1 MPLVRPVTPGAV
13 AALLN
18 DLGPSLRRSAELG
31 AAEPPARRP
40 SGITP
45 LDRLLD
51 GGFPCGRLSEV
62 AGPISSGRTS
72 LALALLA
79 TTTRAGESAAWV
91 DTADAFD
98 PRSAAATDAD
108 LARLL
113 WARAPHSR
121 DALRAAELL
130 VAAGG
135 FALVVV
141 DLAGGA
147 GPVPAGRWLRL
158 ARVAAGTRT
167 ALVVLAGG
175 ARAVGPHAD
184 LALELHAARPRF
196 AGTPALLEAVET
208 EARLVRNRGG
218 AVGGVAAL
226 RFQLC
231 PP

>member
-1 MPLVRPVTPGAV
+1 MPPARPVAPGAL
-13 AALLN
+13 AALLG
-18 DLGPSLRRSAELG
+18 DLGPQLRRSTELG
-31 AAEPPARRP
+31 TAEAPARRP
-40 SGITP
+40 SGLAP
-45 LDRLLD
+45 LDRLLG

-62 AGPISSGRTS
+62 AGPLSSGRTS

-91 DTADAFD
+91 DAADAFD
-98 PRSAAATDAD
+98 PGSAAATGAA

-113 WARAPHSR
+113 WARAPHPR
-121 DALRAAELL
+121 EALRAAELL
-130 VAAGG
+130 LAAGG

-141 DLAGGA
+141 DLAAGA
-147 GPVPAGRWLRL
+147 GPLPAGRWLRL
-158 ARVAAGTRT
+158 ARAASGTRT
-167 ALVVLAGG
+167 ALVVLAGS

-196 AGTPALLEAVET
+196 AGTPPLLEAVET

-218 AVGGVAAL
+218 AIGGSAAL
-226 RFQLC
+226 RFHLC